1 MIQKKK
7 VLAGIALGATL
18 SAPVPALAEINW
30 NGFMTVGAGM
40 TLDRAETYAGYDNNL
55 SFEPDT
61 LLGLQAQSDLGEN
74 LSVTGQLLARAEN
87 DSVEAEWL
95 YLSYQATPSLRLNFG
110 RQRLPFFLYSD
121 YLDVGYAYHFLR
133 PPISVYDLPFSSIDG
148 LSAIHTLPMGDF
160 ELATQVIGGS
170 YEVDSGFDSS
180 SNAQDSQRGAR
191 VEDYA
196 GINLTLTYNYWL
208 TMRASYHRANLEL
221 IENDPTAQAQR
232 DTLLSTLA
240 QLGRDDVIDAYE
252 GRLDYT
258 FGGLAVQMEK
268 NGYLLIAEGT
278 YTEVESIGFEYL
290 DYYIS
295 AGKRFGSFLPYV
307 TFERQESDM
316 DRSLYAGLP
325 AQLAQPLLE
334 GVTQQ
339 SADARTYSIG
349 TRYDFHPSA
358 ALKVEVTKFNDQRDS
373 NAPGFSSKDA
383 TLLSL
388 AVSTVF

>member
-1 MIQKKK
+1 MMQTKK
-7 VLAGIALGATL
+7 VLPGIVLGFSL
-18 SAPVPALAEINW
+18 SAPLPALAEINW

-40 TLDRAETYAGYDNNL
+40 TLDRGERYAGYDHNL

-61 LLGLQAQSDLGEN
+61 LLGLQAQSDLGDK
-74 LSVTGQLLARAEN
+74 LSVTGQLLARAKD

-95 YLSYQATPSLRLNFG
+95 YLSYEATPNLRLNFG

-160 ELATQVIGGS
+160 ELTTQVIGGS

-180 SNAQDSQRGAR
+180 SNAAESDRGVK

-196 GINLTLTYNYWL
+196 GINFTLGYNYWL
-208 TMRASYHRANLEL
+208 TLRASYHRANLEL
-221 IENDPTAQAQR
+221 IENAPPSAEQQA
-232 DTLLSTLA
+232 LFETLA
-240 QLGRDDVIDAYE
+240 LLGRDDILDAYS

-258 FGGLAVQMEK
+258 FGGLAAQIDK
-268 NGYLLIAEGT
+268 NGYLLVAEAT
-278 YTEVESIGFEYL
+278 YTKVDSIGYEYT
-290 DYYIS
+290 DYYIT
-295 AGKRFGSFLPYV
+295 AGKRFGKFLPYV

-316 DRSLYAGLP
+316 NLSLYDGLPPALQAGLYSS
-325 AQLAQPLLE
+325 ASEQA
-334 GVTQQ
+334 
-339 SADARTYSIG
+339 ADARAYSIG

-358 ALKVEVTKFNDQRDS
+358 SLKVEVTKFNDQRDS
-373 NAPGFSSKDA
+373 NVQGFSTRDA
-383 TLLSL
+383 ALLSL